1 MGKAGRGGA
10 RRAQAARQDREHGRL
25 RPGVAQPAAGVL
37 PAREPETAPAER
49 AARAPCAR
57 RGRLP
62 RRREGRGK
70 LARAILRHAFSRR
83 RRDGGDPEAARFR
96 RHRGLA
102 SDDRRKPCGGSRLQA
117 NSEAGGEMKGL
128 LWRLVLSA
136 LAVAL
141 SLAMRGHGAYA
152 LFVLHPWRAEISL
165 NLLAILL
172 IVVLAAAYFLLRVV
186 WHALRLPLHV
196 RAFRERRRAEK
207 GHAAALGA
215 IQALFEG
222 QFGRAE
228 KLASGAAELGATP
241 GLASLL
247 AARAAQRLRQFGRRD
262 QWLERAKEGDG
273 EWRLARLMT
282 AAELLLE
289 ERRFLEARA
298 VLRELNAGRPRHVAA
313 LLLSLRAEQGMAN
326 WDDVLRVANLLEKR
340 DAMPPEALD
349 SVRVNARVAILS
361 RKAADRESLA
371 RHWEDT
377 PRSERLRPKIAAAAA
392 RAFIELGDCR
402 KAHRII
408 EEALENDWDG
418 ALALLYGECTDEDA
432 FERLERA
439 ERWLR
444 ERPGEA
450 ELLLTLGRL
459 CVQRELWGKA
469 QSYLEASLSTQA
481 AHVALARLFE
491 RIGRTEEANRH
502 FRASADLG
510 SAPRALD

>member
-1 MGKAGRGGA
+1 
-10 RRAQAARQDREHGRL
+10 
-25 RPGVAQPAAGVL
+25 
-37 PAREPETAPAER
+37 
-49 AARAPCAR
+49 
-57 RGRLP
+57 
-62 RRREGRGK
+62 
-70 LARAILRHAFSRR
+70 
-83 RRDGGDPEAARFR
+83 
-96 RHRGLA
+96 
-102 SDDRRKPCGGSRLQA
+102 
-117 NSEAGGEMKGL
+117 MKGL
-128 LWRLVLSA
+128 LWLLVLSA

-141 SLAMRGHGAYA
+141 SLAMRGRGGYA
-152 LFVLHPWRAEISL
+152 LFVLPPWRAEISL
-165 NLLAILL
+165 NLLAVLL
-172 IVVLAAAYFLLRVV
+172 IAAFAAAYFLLRVV
-186 WHALRLPLHV
+186 WHTLRLPSHV
-196 RAFRERRRAEK
+196 RAFRERRRDAKGRAAE
-207 GHAAALGA
+207 LGA

-222 QFGRAE
+222 QFVRAE
-228 KLASGAAELGATP
+228 KLASGATKLGTAP

-282 AAELLLE
+282 AAELLLD
-289 ERRFLEARA
+289 ERRFVEARA

-326 WDDVLRVANLLEKR
+326 WEEVLRVANLLEKR
-340 DAMPPEALD
+340 DAMPPDALD
-349 SVRVNARVAILS
+349 SVRVNARIAILS
-361 RKAADRESLA
+361 RKIAGRESLA

-377 PRSERLRPKIAAAAA
+377 PRSERVRPKIAAAAA
-392 RAFIELGDCR
+392 RAFIELEDCR

-408 EEALENDWDG
+408 EEALERGWDG
-418 ALALLYGECTDEDA
+418 ELALLYGECTDEDA

-439 ERWLR
+439 ERWLS

-469 QSYLEASLSTQA
+469 QSYLEASLATQPTQA

-502 FRASADLG
+502 FRESAHLG
-510 SAPRALD
+510 AEQRALD

>member
-70 LARAILRHAFSRR
+70 LARAILRHAFSRCR
-83 RRDGGDPEAARFR
+83 GDGGGAEAARLGQ
-96 RHRGLA
+96 HRGLA
-102 SDDRRKPCGGSRLQA
+102 SDARRKPCGGTRLQA
-117 NSEAGGEMKGL
+117 IPEAGRAVKGL
-128 LWRLVLSA
+128 LWLLVLSA

-186 WHALRLPLHV
+186 WHALRLPSHV

-247 AARAAQRLRQFGRRD
+247 AARAAQKLRQFGRRD

-289 ERRFLEARA
+289 ERRFLEAGA
-298 VLRELNAGRPRHVAA
+298 VLREVNAGRPRHVAA

-326 WDDVLRVANLLEKR
+326 WDEVLRVANLLEKR

-371 RHWEDT
+371 RDWEDT

-392 RAFIELGDCR
+392 RAFIGLEDCR

-408 EEALENDWDG
+408 EEALERDWDG
-418 ALALLYGECTDEDA
+418 ALALLYGECTEEDA
-432 FERLERA
+432 FERLER
-439 ERWLR
+439 
-444 ERPGEA
+444 
-450 ELLLTLGRL
+450 
-459 CVQRELWGKA
+459 
-469 QSYLEASLSTQA
+469 
-481 AHVALARLFE
+481 LFE
-491 RIGRTEEANRH
+491 HIGRTEEANRH

>member
-1 MGKAGRGGA
+1 MR
-10 RRAQAARQDREHGRL
+10 
-25 RPGVAQPAAGVL
+25 
-37 PAREPETAPAER
+37 
-49 AARAPCAR
+49 
-57 RGRLP
+57 
-62 RRREGRGK
+62 
-70 LARAILRHAFSRR
+70 
-83 RRDGGDPEAARFR
+83 
-96 RHRGLA
+96 
-102 SDDRRKPCGGSRLQA
+102 
-117 NSEAGGEMKGL
+117 GL
-128 LWRLVLSA
+128 LWLLVLSA

-141 SLAMRGHGAYA
+141 SLAMRGHGGYA

-172 IVVLAAAYFLLRVV
+172 IVVFAAGYFLLRVG
-186 WHALRLPLHV
+186 WHALRLPSYV
-196 RAFRERRRAEK
+196 RAFRERRRDEK
-207 GHAAALGA
+207 GRAAELGA
-215 IQALFEG
+215 IQALLEG
-222 QFGRAE
+222 QFLRAE
-228 KLASGAAELGATP
+228 KLASGATQLGAAP
-241 GLASLL
+241 GLASLV

-262 QWLERAKEGDG
+262 QWLERAKEADG

-282 AAELLLE
+282 SAELLLE
-289 ERRFLEARA
+289 ERRFVEARA
-298 VLRELNAGRPRHVAA
+298 VLRELNAGRPRHVEG

-326 WDDVLRVANLLEKR
+326 WEEVLRVANLLEKR

-349 SVRVNARVAILS
+349 NVRANARIAILS
-361 RKAADRESLA
+361 RKSADREGLT

-377 PRSERLRPKIAAAAA
+377 PRSERVRPKIAAAAA

-408 EEALENDWDG
+408 EEALERDWDG
-418 ALALLYGECTDEDA
+418 ALALLYGEGTDEDA

-469 QSYLEASLSTQA
+469 QSYLEASLATQPTQA

-491 RIGRTEEANRH
+491 RIGRTEEADRH
-502 FRASADLG
+502 FRASANLG